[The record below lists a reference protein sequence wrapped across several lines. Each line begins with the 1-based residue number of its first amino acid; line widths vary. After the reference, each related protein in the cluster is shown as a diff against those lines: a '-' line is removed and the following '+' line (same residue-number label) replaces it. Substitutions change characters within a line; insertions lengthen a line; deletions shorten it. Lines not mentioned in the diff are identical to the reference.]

1 MARLN
6 LSRLNKSLEGLK
18 THLLKEIA
26 KAATPLDQ
34 SLTERRKKECSKNGA
49 VFINTYLPHYF
60 PGAQYNAM
68 HKDYFKVFAWV
79 AGSDKRLDKRGLR
92 KALAAPRGN
101 AKTSMAKALMLF
113 CIVYGLKHFIVYI
126 SDTLAQAAETLVA
139 IKTELEENPRL
150 ALDFPE
156 ACGIGPVWNQAE
168 LQTNNGIKVK
178 IFGTGKRIR
187 GASHGIFRP
196 DLIIGDDLE
205 NDENC
210 QTPAMRDN
218 LYKWLWK
225 GVLPLGPPDE
235 SHDVV
240 IQGTVLHY
248 DSLLARLLASSS
260 FTGSKFQA
268 LVSWPTQS
276 KLWDQFQSLYNRVG
290 RGAALDFYEANKK
303 QMDRGAKVL
312 WPQVQPLV
320 VLMGKRAEE
329 PNSFSSEYQNEPMDE
344 AERVFDMGAAS
355 YWEAL
360 AEDVVYVGA
369 LDPSMGGS
377 AKSDPSAII
386 ILGVS
391 VKLGKL
397 QVVEAEIAR
406 TKPDQLIFK
415 LIQYQKKYKCVIWA
429 VETIQFQEF
438 FKTELL
444 KSAAKAGVLF
454 PAVGVKPHSDK
465 GLRIK
470 TLQPHV
476 VNGAI
481 EFNKSHYELL
491 AQMEQFPKA
500 AHDDGPDALQ
510 MAVVLGIDL
519 LESSSGGGVFTTT
532 LTTDHS
538 HHPAGFDGNLNME
551 SY

>member
-6 LSRLNKSLEGLK
+6 LSQLNKSLGGLK
-18 THLLKEIA
+18 KQLLKEIA

-34 SLTERRKKECSKNGA
+34 NLTQKRRRECRANGTK
-49 VFINTYLPHYF
+49 FINTYLPHYF
-60 PGAQYNAM
+60 PEAQFSAM
-68 HKDYFKVFAWV
+68 HKDYFQVFTWMA
-79 AGSDKRLDKRGLR
+79 SSNKRPDKRGLR

-101 AKTSMAKALMLF
+101 AKTSMAKALMLY

-126 SDTLAQAAETLVA
+126 SDTLAQAAESLVA
-139 IKTELEENPRL
+139 LKVELEENPRL
-150 ALDFPE
+150 GLDFPE
-156 ACGIGPVWNQAE
+156 VCGVGPVWNQSE
-168 LQTNNGIKVK
+168 MLTKNGIKVK

-187 GASHGIFRP
+187 GASHGTYRP
-196 DLIIGDDLE
+196 DLILGDDLE

-210 QTPAMRDN
+210 QTPMQREN

-225 GVLPLGPPDE
+225 GLLPLGPPDE
-235 SHDVV
+235 SHDVI

-260 FTGSKFQA
+260 FTGVKFQA
-268 LVSWPTQS
+268 VISWPTQS
-276 KLWDQFQSLYNRVG
+276 KLWDEFSTLYNRVG
-290 RGAALDFYEANKK
+290 RGTALGYYEANKK

-312 WPQVQPLV
+312 WPKVQPLV
-320 VLMGKRAEE
+320 VLMGKKAEE
-329 PNSFSSEYQNEPMDE
+329 PTSFSSEYQNEPMDE
-344 AERVFDMGAAS
+344 NERIFDMKAAN
-355 YWEAL
+355 YWETWAS
-360 AEDVVYVGA
+360 DVVFVGA
-369 LDPSMGGS
+369 VDPSMGGS
-377 AKSDPSAII
+377 AKSDPSAIV

-391 VKLGKL
+391 VASGKL
-397 QVVEAEIAR
+397 QVMEAEIAR
-406 TKPDQLIFK
+406 TKPDQLIVK
-415 LIQYQKKYKCVIWA
+415 LIEYQKKYKCVTWA

-438 FKTELL
+438 FKSELL

-470 TLQPHV
+470 TLQPYV

-510 MAVVLGIDL
+510 MAVAIAVDL
-519 LESSSGGGVFTTT
+519 LESSSGGGVFAAP
-532 LTTDHS
+532 LNREHG
-538 HHPAGFDGNLNME
+538 HHPAGLDGSLNME